1 MQPAL
6 LQLPGLDVP
15 DLFSTISG
23 WPSPNFSVSS
33 TGLRLA
39 ATWLGRGE
47 LSAGPLSPVLH
58 GPRVQNSRSPAVQ
71 GVLMSSHLLGNP
83 WAQAQ
88 KSGPELWP
96 LLLEVSAML
105 FWLQASLSNS

>member
-1 MQPAL
+1 VQPAL

-33 TGLRLA
+33 TGLLLA
-39 ATWLGRGE
+39 ATWPGRGE

-58 GPRVQNSRSPAVQ
+58 GPRVQNSRSLAVL
-71 GVLMSSHLLGNP
+71 GVADVKLPLGEHLGP
-83 WAQAQ
+83 
-88 KSGPELWP
+88 GPEKWPRATLP
-96 LLLEVSAML
+96 LL
-105 FWLQASLSNS
+105 

>member
-1 MQPAL
+1 MPFNGQFSLVSKRTKETCLRAARAL

-33 TGLRLA
+33 TGLLLA
-39 ATWLGRGE
+39 ATWPGRGE

-58 GPRVQNSRSPAVQ
+58 GPRV
-71 GVLMSSHLLGNP
+71 
-83 WAQAQ
+83 
-88 KSGPELWP
+88 
-96 LLLEVSAML
+96 
-105 FWLQASLSNS
+105 